1 MKISLVPMLVV
12 GAMMIVAPAAFG
24 SRGQA
29 TDSSNDIPL
38 TTSSAT
44 ARRAFQG
51 GLENL
56 QNQQTDRAHLDFRS
70 AVRADANFALAH
82 LFLAYDSTNPKEE
95 AAELAKARSLGANAS
110 KAEQLLIQWLAGSRE
125 GEYVPAI
132 SAMNDLIGQYPE
144 DKFLLYLAGRWMV
157 QRGNYDAAQHLLERA
172 IVIDPN
178 YPAALNELGYAYA
191 FTGSFYL
198 AFESLDKYVTVE
210 PGEPNTEDSYG
221 EISRMAGEYERALT
235 HYRKALEFDPK
246 FIWSQVG
253 IGDTYML
260 MGKEPLARAEYEK
273 AMAGASSPG
282 DRLTFEISSAL
293 TYAYANDDKSFVRA
307 MQEIADEAHS
317 MHFGVDEVIA
327 YHYLAMYTHDA
338 AVAADYSH
346 KALEALDQKSDITAT
361 DADHQRALVLR
372 TLAVHSALTG
382 NSSEAHKAVD
392 ELQKLALDSK
402 SEFVEVCS
410 EGAEGGVLW
419 AEKKYA
425 DAIPHLE
432 EDQRNPLSAVR
443 LIQAYRQTGKN
454 DEASKLLQ
462 MVNSFHEPTIDD
474 MLARRVLGTQSSR
487 K

>member
-12 GAMMIVAPAAFG
+12 GAMMTVAPAALA

-38 TTSSAT
+38 TTTSNA

-56 QNQQTDRAHLDFRS
+56 ENQQTDRAHLDFRAALS
-70 AVRADANFALAH
+70 ADPNFALAH
-82 LFLAYDSTNPKEE
+82 LFLAYDSTNPTEE

-110 KAEQLLIQWLAGSRE
+110 KAEQLLIEWLAGSRE

-132 SAMNDLIGQYPE
+132 SAMNDLIAQYPE

-172 IVIDPN
+172 TVIDPN

-198 AFESLDKYVTVE
+198 AYESLDKYVTVE

-235 HYRKALEFDPK
+235 HYRKALQYDSR
-246 FIWSQVG
+246 FIWSQAG
-253 IGDTYML
+253 IADTYML
-260 MGKEPLARAEYEK
+260 MGKESQARAEYAK
-273 AMAGASSPG
+273 AMAMSSSPG
-282 DRLTFEISSAL
+282 DRLTFEISTAL
-293 TYAYANDDKSFVRA
+293 TYAYAGDDKSFVRA
-307 MQEIADEAHS
+307 MQDIADEAHS
-317 MHFGVDEVIA
+317 LHFGVDEAIA
-327 YHYLAMYTHDA
+327 YHYLAMYSQDPA
-338 AVAADYSH
+338 SVIGYSH
-346 KALEALDQKSDITAT
+346 KALDALSQKSEITPT

-372 TLAVHSALTG
+372 TMAIHSALTG
-382 NSSEAHKAVD
+382 DSATAHQAVE
-392 ELQKLALDSK
+392 ELQKLVTDSK
-402 SEFVEVCS
+402 SEFVELCS

-425 DAIPHLE
+425 EAVPHLE

-443 LIQAYRQTGKN
+443 LIQSYRQIGNN
-454 DEASKLLQ
+454 DQAAKLLQ
-462 MVNSFHEPTIDD
+462 MVNSFHEPTLDD
-474 MLARRVLGTQSSR
+474 LLARRVLSAQGTR